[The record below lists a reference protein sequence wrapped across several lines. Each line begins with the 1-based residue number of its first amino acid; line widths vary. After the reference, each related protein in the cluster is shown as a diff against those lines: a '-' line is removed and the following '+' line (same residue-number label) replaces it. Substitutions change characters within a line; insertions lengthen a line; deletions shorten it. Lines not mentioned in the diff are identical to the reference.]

1 MFEYLVK
8 TPFKMNT
15 PQGQRVFN
23 KGQAL
28 RLSSFKAVKHL
39 TTGLLVENHV
49 GLDLLSKFE
58 ARKILLTDKL
68 GYPEDR
74 AEVEAIGVVISSLK
88 RHESLKTYRLPT
100 TAFLAEVAEFNLTAT
115 GKSPISKIQS
125 DTGAGEWAGYN
136 CNIGTGCSHG
146 CLYCYA
152 ERMATRFNRIESS
165 DEWREEVPREVTT
178 VECKK
183 YSEPIMFPTTH
194 DITEGYLRP
203 YRCHLYNIL
212 AAGNEVVIV
221 TKPHRAS
228 IEAICSEFSSSRDNM
243 VFRFTIGG
251 LNNETMKI
259 MEPGAPS
266 PSERLGCLR
275 YAFEQGFR
283 TSISSEPMLGSC
295 EDAEQLYYV
304 VEPFVTEDIWFG
316 KMKYIG
322 GLKNSADPVIAS
334 AANQVIS
341 TQSDAEILRFV
352 SKVGRLPKVAW
363 KDSIKDVVKKDAG
376 KSRSPLNI
384 EEKSQ

>member
-23 KGQAL
+23 KGEAL
-28 RLSSFKAVKHL
+28 RLSSSKAVKHL
-39 TTGLLVENHV
+39 TTGLLVEKHV

-58 ARKILLTDKL
+58 ARKVLLTDKL
-68 GYPEDR
+68 CYPDER
-74 AEVEAIGVVISSLK
+74 AEAEAIGVVISSLK
-88 RHESLKTYRLPT
+88 RHESLKTYKLPT
-100 TAFLAEVAEFNLTAT
+100 TAFLAEVAEFNQTAT

-152 ERMATRFNRIESS
+152 ERMATRFNRVESS
-165 DEWREEVPREVTT
+165 DEWREEVSREVTT

-228 IEAICSEFSSSRDNM
+228 IEAICSEFSSFRDNM

-266 PSERLGCLR
+266 LSERLGCLR
-275 YAFEQGFR
+275 YAFEKGFK
-283 TSISSEPMLGSC
+283 TSISSEPMLGCC
-295 EDAEQLYYV
+295 EEAEKLYHV
-304 VEPFVTEDIWFG
+304 VEPFVTEDVWFG

-322 GLKNSADPVIAS
+322 GLKDSADTVIAS
-334 AANQVIS
+334 AVNQVIS
-341 TQSDAEILRFV
+341 AQNNEDILRFV
-352 SKVGRLPKVAW
+352 NKMSGLPKVEW
-363 KDSIKDVVKKDAG
+363 KDSINDVIKRTTIKTTDG
-376 KSRSPLNI
+376 INEGEIK
-384 EEKSQ
+384 